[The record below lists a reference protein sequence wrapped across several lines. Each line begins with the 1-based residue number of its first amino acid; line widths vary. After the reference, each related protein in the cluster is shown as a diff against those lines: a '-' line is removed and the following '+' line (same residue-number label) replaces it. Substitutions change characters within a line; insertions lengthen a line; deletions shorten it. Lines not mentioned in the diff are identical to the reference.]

1 MLVDIPCFFKGIVLQ
16 GVACFGKLYRAAN
29 LLKGYNF
36 DEPLQGSGDL
46 FDFFGVVG
54 GETDF
59 HGVGLEPQKW
69 GLGSAAANLLSN
81 SCFGIG

>member
-1 MLVDIPCFFKGIVLQ
+1 MMVDIPCFFKGIVLQ
-16 GVACFGKLYRAAN
+16 GVACFGKFYGAAN
-29 LLKGYNF
+29 VPKGYDF
-36 DEPLQGSGDL
+36 DEPLQGSGYF
-46 FDFFGVVG
+46 FDFFSVVG

-59 HGVGLEPQKW
+59 HIVGLEPQKW

>member
-1 MLVDIPCFFKGIVLQ
+1 
-16 GVACFGKLYRAAN
+16 
-29 LLKGYNF
+29 LKGYNF
-36 DEPLQGSGDL
+36 DEPLQGSSDL

-81 SCFGIG
+81 SCIGIG

>member
-1 MLVDIPCFFKGIVLQ
+1 
-16 GVACFGKLYRAAN
+16 
-29 LLKGYNF
+29 LKGNYF
-36 DEPLQGSGDL
+36 DEALQRSSDL
-46 FDFFGVVG
+46 FDFFSVVG